1 MAGDESDLEI
11 EELSECGDW
20 VDEDL
25 QKTMYELAVKEG
37 DDPSDEDWLSAELMK
52 RKRQNTGQS
61 WHISLINITNHGA
74 ERPKVYA
81 RGPDV
86 MSKSIRTQQRY
97 RKSNQN
103 QTTLDGF
110 VKRVSEKHADSA
122 HDNLNAVRV
131 VDPES
136 IIIQEECVDVEI
148 PPAIR
153 EESVDIEIPP
163 PTYARMRLKTSQ

>member
-1 MAGDESDLEI
+1 
-11 EELSECGDW
+11 
-20 VDEDL
+20 
-25 QKTMYELAVKEG
+25 
-37 DDPSDEDWLSAELMK
+37 
-52 RKRQNTGQS
+52 
-61 WHISLINITNHGA
+61 
-74 ERPKVYA
+74 
-81 RGPDV
+81 